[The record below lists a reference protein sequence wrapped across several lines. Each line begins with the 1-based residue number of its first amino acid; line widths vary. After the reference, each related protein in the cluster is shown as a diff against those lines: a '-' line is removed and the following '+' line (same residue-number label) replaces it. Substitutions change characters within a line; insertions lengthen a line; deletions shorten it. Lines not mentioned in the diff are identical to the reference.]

1 MNDTKEE
8 LDAEEL
14 RLRRLNALRGIVQII
29 ARRWLWAFLAA
40 LVVVSGAL
48 TALLARRTARSCER
62 AVVTTKLQFYPK
74 SAAKIPALD
83 AKQVLQILT
92 RAALVR
98 NYIEEAGLV
107 GVERL
112 RAWIDLSIEQNRWD
126 PRLFE
131 ITTKASTEARAV
143 EKANAFAD
151 VCLKEYEAYRRAELE
166 KWLTTIGARRQEL
179 TDQIAQVDGEEQRLA
194 QANGL
199 LSPEEDADRLRTTI
213 SDQKVRLSEAA
224 VRVTNGALRAKRLKE
239 ELGAVSVKAFGRADE
254 LKALQEDVLHA
265 EKEVARL
272 RTLYTDKNPRLAV
285 VLKAQ
290 ADSRAKLDAFLKENE
305 MPAMTSVELERLT
318 AVYEKLK
325 DTEIE
330 YEVQKSGKEAL
341 EKEIAANERQL
352 TTLVR
357 LLPQFEGFRRRR
369 ETLQA
374 TIQGLE
380 ETISDI
386 RYLQAS
392 VSGDLA
398 QVERATGGRVSSPLS
413 RKNVTL
419 GLAGGLFAAGG
430 LLTLLVLADFAFGRV
445 RSPREVAC
453 YLGVRLLGA
462 VVPKDR
468 CPKGVEHKD
477 LIDRICFRLERET
490 AEKAVHFI
498 GLLPGG
504 AFVEELGEAL
514 HWALTMAGRRVV
526 VLDIVPAKTFEPPE
540 GAEFLAAVCLKGDR
554 GWFARANQL
563 ALSPSETKLL
573 GEDIAAL
580 RARFDLVLLRCA
592 EPVGSDIFLRQMLE
606 IAEVSLFHVGA
617 GRTPR
622 AALRR
627 LARDGA
633 AVGKVPLVVVDGR
646 LTAKDFAEE
655 AS

>member
-98 NYIEEAGLV
+98 TYIEEAGLV

-179 TDQIAQVDGEEQRLA
+179 LDQIAQVDGEEQRLA

-254 LKALQEDVLHA
+254 LKALQEDVLRA

-290 ADSRAKLDAFLKENE
+290 AESRAKLDAFLKENE

-398 QVERATGGRVSSPLS
+398 QVERATGGKVSSPLS
-413 RKNVTL
+413 KKNVAL

-430 LLTLLVLADFAFGRV
+430 LLMLLVLADFAFGRV

-477 LIDRICFRLERET
+477 LIDRICFQIERET
-490 AEKAVHFI
+490 AANSVHFM

-504 AFVEELGEAL
+504 AFVDELGEAM
-514 HWALTMAGRRVV
+514 HWNLTMAGRRVV
-526 VLDIVPAKTFEPPE
+526 ALDIVPAKTFEVPE

-554 GWFARANQL
+554 GWFARANPL

-573 GEDIAAL
+573 GEDIATL
-580 RARFDLVLLRCA
+580 RRRFDVVALRCA
-592 EPVGSDIFLRQMLE
+592 EPIASDIFLRQILE
-606 IAEVSLFHVGA
+606 IAEVTLFHVGA
-617 GRTPR
+617 CRTPR

-627 LARDGA
+627 LARDGE

>member
-14 RLRRLNALRGIVQII
+14 RLRRLNALRGIAQII

-98 NYIEEAGLV
+98 TYIEEAGLV

-254 LKALQEDVLHA
+254 LKALQEDVLRA

-290 ADSRAKLDAFLKENE
+290 AESRAKLDAFLKENE

-398 QVERATGGRVSSPLS
+398 QVEHATGGKVASPLS
-413 RKNVTL
+413 KKNVAL

-430 LLTLLVLADFAFGRV
+430 LLTLLVLLDFAFGRV

-462 VVPKDR
+462 VGCECFPLRCRPTGQYRDVPTLGHMNVVYLQQSVRKRDADL
-468 CPKGVEHKD
+468 GVALSGSGAEMVVVD
-477 LIDRICFRLERET
+477 ET
-490 AEKAVHFI
+490 
-498 GLLPGG
+498 
-504 AFVEELGEAL
+504 GEAVSPL
-514 HWALTMAGRRVV
+514 RLSAAVSPSPAPACPRRDVFRD
-526 VLDIVPAKTFEPPE
+526 VLLLLMRLVFAVGQSVSEVCRAVPAPLPCADVIQVPE
-540 GAEFLAAVCLKGDR
+540 AAER
-554 GWFARANQL
+554 W
-563 ALSPSETKLL
+563 
-573 GEDIAAL
+573 
-580 RARFDLVLLRCA
+580 
-592 EPVGSDIFLRQMLE
+592 
-606 IAEVSLFHVGA
+606 
-617 GRTPR
+617 
-622 AALRR
+622 
-627 LARDGA
+627 GA
-633 AVGKVPLVVVDGR
+633 AVPECRSD
-646 LTAKDFAEE
+646 
-655 AS
+655 